1 MLENL
6 SVPET
11 VKSCLASL
19 HEHYRVVLGEN
30 LRGIYVHG
38 SIAMGCFN
46 PASSDIDV
54 LVVVN
59 DALSLDMKKQL
70 GEIHLKLSEECT
82 SPIELSV
89 ILEDVLENFVY
100 PTPFEFHYSD
110 DHIETFRHGT
120 IDLTT
125 PRTDPDL
132 AAHFVITKKYGVS
145 LSGESAQNTFPDV
158 PPENYLDS
166 IAKDAEWSYNNI
178 MAGGDEGECRVPTYG
193 VLNFCRVLAFIDDQ
207 QITSKRSG
215 GEWALAHLPDAYKP
229 VIQEALNEYTL
240 TGSSKPVDCRL
251 LKRFAAYAYENKIL
265 PVL

>member
-6 SVPET
+6 SVPDT

-19 HEHYRVVLGEN
+19 HEHYRVVLREN

-38 SIAMGCFN
+38 SIAMDCFN
-46 PASSDIDV
+46 PSSSDLDV
-54 LVVVN
+54 LIVVK
-59 DALSLDMKKQL
+59 DRLSLETKKQL
-70 GEIHLKLSEECT
+70 GDVHLKLSKQFALAV
-82 SPIELSV
+82 ELSV
-89 ILEDVLENFVY
+89 ILQNVLENFVY
-100 PTPFEFHYSD
+100 PTPFEFHYGD
-110 DHIETFRHGT
+110 DHIETFRNGT

-132 AAHFVITKKYGVS
+132 AAHFVITKKYRIALHGI
-145 LSGESAQNTFPDV
+145 SAQNTFPDV

-166 IAKDAEWSYNNI
+166 IVKDAEWSYNNI
-178 MAGGDEGECRVPTYG
+178 MAGGDDGECRVPMYG

-229 VIQEALNEYTL
+229 VIQEALNEYTP